1 MIESTRSVGL
11 TLVTGERP
19 ASHLALARAA
29 LVTAEQA
36 ETTERAKLADV
47 LERERRTLYALEQ
60 TAAAIRTAK
69 DRQGIEAARTRAG
82 DLEQEREFLLRARRG
97 QEEALKAA
105 RSRRLGAQ
113 IAVEAVRQHAGRLE
127 RAVLQA
133 EQGVVARQRS
143 IVEAEA
149 DLARRAD
156 ELARQRAALA
166 DAQAALNG
174 LRRDFAE
181 VGDPSTDGARP

>member
-11 TLVTGERP
+11 TVVTGERL
-19 ASHLALARAA
+19 ASQLTLARAA
-29 LVTAEQA
+29 LVAAERA
-36 ETTERAKLADV
+36 ETTERAKLTDV
-47 LERERRTLYALEQ
+47 LERERRTVYALAQ

-69 DRQGIEAARTRAG
+69 DRQGIEEARTRAG
-82 DLEQEREFLLRARRG
+82 DLEQGREFLIRGRRD

-105 RSRRLGAQ
+105 RSRRLEAQ
-113 IAVEAVRQHAGRLE
+113 IALEGMRQHAGRLE

-174 LRRDFAE
+174 LRRDLAE
-181 VGDPSTDGARP
+181 VGDSGTGGPTP